1 MSKKT
6 EINFM
11 KATLLGLPIPAKGF
25 MTYRDSKEKGLNL
38 YITANG
44 HRSFIFR
51 KYINGKDHRI
61 ILGHFPDMSVELA
74 RKEAQK
80 IKGQLAEGKNP
91 CEEKEKLAAEK
102 TFGEA
107 YEMYMDRH
115 ARMENKPSTLK
126 EIGRRMR
133 KVLLCWGQRGL
144 SSISRQEAQD
154 MHDHIGREN
163 GKYEANR
170 ALAYIRAIYNK
181 MIDWGWEGTNPAAK
195 IQKFKEQ
202 KRDRFI
208 LHDELP
214 KFMEA
219 LEVEPNRD
227 MRDFFLMCLY
237 TSARCGNVLSM
248 RWEDIDFSINEW
260 RIPDTKNGEPV
271 RIPLIKEA
279 LEILNNRLQLKKS
292 TPWVFPSSDSKSGHL
307 EEPNPAWKRILD
319 RAGLK
324 NLRIHDLR
332 RTLASYQAIAGTS
345 LLIIGKS
352 LGHKSPQSTAIY
364 ARLSN
369 NPVRAS
375 MESALDFY
383 RKGKEKEISNNIDY
397 ESINFFGRNSDNE
410 E

>member
-1 MSKKT
+1 MHNR
-6 EINFM
+6 I
-11 KATLLGLPIPAKGF
+11 
-25 MTYRDSKEKGLNL
+25 
-38 YITANG
+38 
-44 HRSFIFR
+44 
-51 KYINGKDHRI
+51 GK
-61 ILGHFPDMSVELA
+61 
-74 RKEAQK
+74 
-80 IKGQLAEGKNP
+80 
-91 CEEKEKLAAEK
+91 
-102 TFGEA
+102 
-107 YEMYMDRH
+107 
-115 ARMENKPSTLK
+115 
-126 EIGRRMR
+126 
-133 KVLLCWGQRGL
+133 
-144 SSISRQEAQD
+144 
-154 MHDHIGREN
+154 EN

-219 LEVEPNRD
+219 LETEPNRD

-237 TSARCGNVLSM
+237 TGARCGNVLSM
-248 RWEDIDFSINEW
+248 RWEDIDFSIKEW

-271 RIPLIKEA
+271 RIPLIEEA
-279 LEILNNRLQLKKS
+279 LEILNDRSWLKGS
-292 TPWVFPSSDSKSGHL
+292 SMPWVFPSRERKKSKSGHL
-307 EEPNPAWKRILD
+307 EEPKAAWKRILD

-352 LGHKSPQSTAIY
+352 LGHKSPQSTTIY
-364 ARLSN
+364 AWLSN
-369 NPVRAS
+369 DPVRAS

-397 ESINFFGRNSDNE
+397 ESINFFGGNGDDDE
-410 E
+410 

>member
-1 MSKKT
+1 MKKGK
-6 EINFM
+6 INFT
-11 KATLLGLPIPAKGF
+11 KAAILEIKPPEKEYVI
-25 MTYRDSKEKGLNL
+25 YCDEKEKGLCL
-38 YITANG
+38 RVLSTG
-44 HRSFIFR
+44 SKTFIFQ
-51 KYINGKDHRI
+51 KYIEGKIARI
-61 ILGHFPDMSVELA
+61 VIAPFPDITVDEA
-74 RKEAQK
+74 RKRVQQ

-91 CEEKEKLAAEK
+91 LKEKGKVATEK

-115 ARMENKPSTLK
+115 VRVESKSSALK
-126 EIGRRMR
+126 DIERQT
-133 KVLLCWGQRGL
+133 KNVLSHWSHRFL
-144 SSISRQEAQD
+144 SSITRYEMQD
-154 MHDHIGREN
+154 MHDRIGREH
-163 GKYEANR
+163 GIYKANR

-219 LEVEPNRD
+219 LEMEPNRD

-237 TSARCGNVLSM
+237 TGARCGNVLSM

-271 RIPLIKEA
+271 RIPLIEEA
-279 LEILNNRLQLKKS
+279 LEILSDRSCLKDS
-292 TPWVFPSSDSKSGHL
+292 SMAWVFPGRGKSGHL
-307 EEPNPAWKRILD
+307 EEPKKAWKRILD

-332 RTLASYQAIAGTS
+332 RTLGSYQAIAGTS
-345 LLIIGKS
+345 LTIIGKS

-369 NPVRAS
+369 DPVRAS
-375 MESALDFY
+375 MKSAFDFY
-383 RKGKEKEISNNIDY
+383 RKGKEVKGNIDH
-397 ESINFFGRNSDNE
+397 ETVNFSGGNDR
-410 E
+410 